1 MAGRWLG
8 RRGWRGA
15 GVLGDAR
22 VDVGAADD
30 GVAGVVA
37 VEPAAAALLVGE
49 AGLPQVGSPVLGCLA
64 GTAAEGQQAEEEQ
77 AGEHHVSMVPRRVT
91 DALTETPRMVNPSAR
106 P

>member
-1 MAGRWLG
+1 MNTTAAGLLAGSGMAGRWLG

-37 VEPAAAALLVGE
+37 VEPAAAAVTLVLL
-49 AGLPQVGSPVLGCLA
+49 LA
-64 GTAAEGQQAEEEQ
+64 GRV
-77 AGEHHVSMVPRRVT
+77 AGTV
-91 DALTETPRMVNPSAR
+91 
-106 P
+106 